1 MVQFMLMLY
10 HSSTAYTTC
19 FVFTI
24 ILAVFFALVSKLI
37 IDSILY
43 ANYDLLLYS
52 CTYCSINS
60 SMVSL
65 VTTSGY
71 CNEYH

>member
-1 MVQFMLMLY
+1 MLMLY
-10 HSSTAYTTC
+10 HLSTAYTTF

-37 IDSILY
+37 IHSILY

-52 CTYCSINS
+52 YAYYCSINS